1 MLTYRKI
8 ANRRDLTMFLILS
21 LVLHLM
27 LLLLLR
33 RNIPHGN
40 LEHIDEITFIDPTLP
55 EGQKSEPA
63 KRGILDMFFKNEE
76 EVAQEPGAPPSPDAE
91 TPKGIDLTPKE
102 LDRSQAAINLDQSEG
117 PDGMSEVI
125 RVAKPGE
132 SKSTQDILAQSPIAV
147 SGGKSLDKGDFG
159 GLFSSPG
166 GASGPAL
173 EIDQGKKVE
182 KGTEELTKAIT
193 TKAPRKEEVTAAPV
207 AKASYSITGP
217 LRDRKI
223 LGKVLPEYPEWA
235 QQKGATAV
243 IALHLS
249 VDPDGSVQTSVF
261 VEQTSGSGEWDQ
273 QVANALRRWRFAPLA
288 AEATQEIQD
297 GVITFRFT
305 L

>member
-1 MLTYRKI
+1 MLIYRKL
-8 ANRRDLTMFLILS
+8 ANRRDLTLFVVLS
-21 LVLHLM
+21 LGLHMM
-27 LLLLLR
+27 LLILLR
-33 RNIPHGN
+33 RNIPKVN

-63 KRGILDMFFKNEE
+63 KRGLLDMFFKKEE
-76 EVAQEPGAPPSPDAE
+76 EVTQESGPPPSPDAE

-102 LDRSQAAINLDQSEG
+102 MDRSQAAIDLDKGEG

-125 RVAKPGE
+125 RVAKPGD
-132 SKSTQDILAQSPIAV
+132 SKSTQDILAQAPIAV

-182 KGTEELTKAIT
+182 KGPEELTKAIT
-193 TKAPRKEEVTAAPV
+193 KAPKKEEVTAAPV
-207 AKASYSITGP
+207 AKASYSISGP

-223 LGKVLPEYPEWA
+223 LRKILPEYPEWA

-273 QVANALRRWRFAPLA
+273 QVANALRSWRFGPLE
-288 AEATQEIQD
+288 AEAVQEVQD

>member
-1 MLTYRKI
+1 MLTYRKL
-8 ANRRDLTMFLILS
+8 ANRRDLTLFLVLS
-21 LVLHLM
+21 LGLHMM

-33 RNIPHGN
+33 RNIPKVN

-63 KRGILDMFFKNEE
+63 KRGLLDMFFKKEE
-76 EVAQEPGAPPSPDAE
+76 EVTQESGPPPSPDAE

-102 LDRSQAAINLDQSEG
+102 MDRSQAAIDLDKGEG

-125 RVAKPGE
+125 RVAKPGD
-132 SKSTQDILAQSPIAV
+132 SKSTQDILAQAPIAV
-147 SGGKSLDKGDFG
+147 SGGKNLDKGDFG

-182 KGTEELTKAIT
+182 KGPEELTKAIT
-193 TKAPRKEEVTAAPV
+193 KAPKKEEVTAAPV

-223 LGKVLPEYPEWA
+223 LRKILPEYPEWA

-249 VDPDGSVQTSVF
+249 VDPDGSVQSSVF

-273 QVANALRRWRFAPLA
+273 QVANALRSWRFGPLA
-288 AEATQEIQD
+288 AEAMQEVQD
-297 GVITFRFT
+297 GVVTFRFT

>member
-1 MLTYRKI
+1 MLTYRKL
-8 ANRRDLTMFLILS
+8 ASRRDMTIFLAAS
-21 LVLHLM
+21 LAFHLM
-27 LLLLLR
+27 LLLALK
-33 RNIPHGN
+33 RNIPKAN

-63 KRGILDMFFKNEE
+63 KRGLLDMFFKKEE
-76 EVAQEPGAPPSPDAE
+76 EVQQPGPPPPPDAE

-102 LDRSQAAINLDQSEG
+102 LDRSQAAIDLTKSET
-117 PDGMSEVI
+117 PDGMNEVI
-125 RVAKPGE
+125 RVAKPGD
-132 SKSTQDILAQSPIAV
+132 SKSTQDILAQAPIAV

-166 GASGPAL
+166 SGAGPAL
-173 EIDQGKKVE
+173 EIDQGKKVSQ
-182 KGTEELTKAIT
+182 GPDELARAVTKS
-193 TKAPRKEEVTAAPV
+193 PQKEGVTAAPV
-207 AKASYSITGP
+207 AKASFSITGP

-223 LGKVLPEYPEWA
+223 LSRVLPEYPEWA

-243 IALHLS
+243 VALHLS
-249 VDPDGSVQTSVF
+249 VDPDGTVQTSVF

-273 QVANALRRWRFAPLA
+273 DVVNALRNWRFAALA
-288 AEATQEIQD
+288 PEATQEVQD

>member
-1 MLTYRKI
+1 
-8 ANRRDLTMFLILS
+8 
-21 LVLHLM
+21 
-27 LLLLLR
+27 
-33 RNIPHGN
+33 
-40 LEHIDEITFIDPTLP
+40 
-55 EGQKSEPA
+55 
-63 KRGILDMFFKNEE
+63 MFFKKEE
-76 EVAQEPGAPPSPDAE
+76 EVTQEPGPPPVPDAE

-102 LDRSQAAINLDQSEG
+102 MDRSQAAINLDKSEG

-125 RVAKPGE
+125 RVAKPGD
-132 SKSTQDILAQSPIAV
+132 SKSTQDILAQAPIAV

-193 TKAPRKEEVTAAPV
+193 KTPKKEEVTSAPV

-223 LGKVLPEYPEWA
+223 LRKILPEYPEWA

-243 IALHLS
+243 IALHLT
-249 VDPDGSVQTSVF
+249 VDPDGGVQTSVF

-273 QVANALRRWRFAPLA
+273 QVANALRSWRFAPLA
-288 AEATQEIQD
+288 AEAVQEDQD

>member
-1 MLTYRKI
+1 MLIYRKL
-8 ANRRDLTMFLILS
+8 ANRRDLTLFLVLS
-21 LVLHLM
+21 LGLHLM

-33 RNIPHGN
+33 RNIPKVN

-63 KRGILDMFFKNEE
+63 KRGLLDMFFKNEE
-76 EVAQEPGAPPSPDAE
+76 EITQEQGPPPSPDAE

-102 LDRSQAAINLDQSEG
+102 MDRSQAAIDLDKGEG

-125 RVAKPGE
+125 RVAKPGD
-132 SKSTQDILAQSPIAV
+132 SKSTQDILAQAPIAV

-173 EIDQGKKVE
+173 EIDQGKKVD
-182 KGTEELTKAIT
+182 KGPEELTKAIT
-193 TKAPRKEEVTAAPV
+193 KAPKKEEVTAAPV

-223 LGKVLPEYPEWA
+223 LRKILPEYPEWA

-243 IALHLS
+243 ISLHLS

-273 QVANALRRWRFAPLA
+273 QVANALRSWRFGPLG
-288 AEATQEIQD
+288 AEAMQEVQD